1 MAEVGHRLGTG
12 AYRLSALRNSQSWS
26 VCTGESPGPLLVNS
40 LSDSRCREQST
51 RDQHLEVQ
59 PVTRSK
65 ATRLKP
71 EKLSG
76 VTTSESPQTNGTLR
90 CVWYLELDSSW
101 CIRERLNTH
110 TTSLY
115 LSARQQERLLPGR
128 MTSWS
133 RGAVFI
139 HPDTFRSGQGSDRW
153 SRLKAHPNTMQVS
166 TRSYSWRSDRSSEEA
181 PTMNR
186 ARTTYYDILR
196 VSPGATQSQ
205 IKTAYYKQSF
215 LFHPDKNPG
224 NDEATQRF
232 SDISKAYTVLGNIG
246 LRRKYDH
253 GILSR
258 SDVHSAGRPSSK
270 ETMSKSSAPPHQQHY
285 RTRQFSQTGKKTM
298 FDFDAFYQAH
308 YGEQLQREKDMRARK
323 QRLLEQEKEN
333 LNKWKEGRKL
343 DLTMIVLMTMAG
355 ALFVNL
361 SIS

>member
-40 LSDSRCREQST
+40 LSDSRCKEQST
-51 RDQHLEVQ
+51 RDQHREVQ
-59 PVTRSK
+59 PVSRSK
-65 ATRLKP
+65 ATRHKP

-76 VTTSESPQTNGTLR
+76 VTTSESPQENGTLR
-90 CVWYLELDSSW
+90 CVRYLELDSSR

-115 LSARQQERLLPGR
+115 LSARQQER
-128 MTSWS
+128 S

-153 SRLKAHPNTMQVS
+153 RRLKAHPNTMQVS
-166 TRSYSWRSDRSSEEA
+166 TRSYCWRSDRSSEEA
-181 PTMNR
+181 PTMYR

-246 LRRKYDH
+246 LRRKYDR

-258 SDVHSAGRPSSK
+258 SDVDSAGRPSSK
-270 ETMSKSSAPPHQQHY
+270 ETMSKSTAPPHQQHY
-285 RTRQFSQTGKKTM
+285 RTRQFSQTGKKAM

-308 YGEQLQREKDMRARK
+308 YGEQLQREKDMRARR
-323 QRLLEQEKEN
+323 QRLQEQEKEN
-333 LNKWKEGRKL
+333 LNKWKEGRQL

-355 ALFVNL
+355 VLFVNL

>member
-12 AYRLSALRNSQSWS
+12 AYRLSGLRNSQSWS

-40 LSDSRCREQST
+40 LSGSRCKEQSI
-51 RDQHLEVQ
+51 RDQHSEVQ
-59 PVTRSK
+59 PVSRSK
-65 ATRLKP
+65 ATRHKP

-76 VTTSESPQTNGTLR
+76 VTTSESPQENGTLR
-90 CVWYLELDSSW
+90 CVRYLELDSSR

-115 LSARQQERLLPGR
+115 LSARQQETLLLGR
-128 MTSWS
+128 MTSC

-153 SRLKAHPNTMQVS
+153 RRLKAHPNTMQVS
-166 TRSYSWRSDRSSEEA
+166 IRSYSWRSDRSSEEA
-181 PTMNR
+181 PTMYR

-224 NDEATQRF
+224 NNEATQRF

-246 LRRKYDH
+246 LRREYDR

-270 ETMSKSSAPPHQQHY
+270 ETMSKSTAPPTSATLQNQ
-285 RTRQFSQTGKKTM
+285 
-298 FDFDAFYQAH
+298 AAH

-323 QRLLEQEKEN
+323 QRLQEQEKEK
-333 LNKWKEGRKL
+333 LNKWKEGRQL
-343 DLTMIVLMTMAG
+343 DLTLIVLMAMAG
-355 ALFVNL
+355 VLFVNL

>member
-12 AYRLSALRNSQSWS
+12 AYRLSGLRNSQSWS

-40 LSDSRCREQST
+40 LSGSRCKEQSI
-51 RDQHLEVQ
+51 RDQHSEVQ
-59 PVTRSK
+59 PVSRSK
-65 ATRLKP
+65 ATRHKP

-76 VTTSESPQTNGTLR
+76 VTTSESPQENGTLR
-90 CVWYLELDSSW
+90 CVRYLELDSSR

-115 LSARQQERLLPGR
+115 LSARQQETLLLGR
-128 MTSWS
+128 MTSC

-153 SRLKAHPNTMQVS
+153 RRLKAHPNTMQVS
-166 TRSYSWRSDRSSEEA
+166 IRSYSWRSDRSSEEA
-181 PTMNR
+181 PTMYR

-224 NDEATQRF
+224 NNEATQRF

-246 LRRKYDH
+246 LRREYDR
-253 GILSR
+253 GILS
-258 SDVHSAGRPSSK
+258 
-270 ETMSKSSAPPHQQHY
+270 
-285 RTRQFSQTGKKTM
+285 RTRQFSQTGKKVM

-323 QRLLEQEKEN
+323 QRLQEQEKEK
-333 LNKWKEGRKL
+333 LNKWKEGRQL
-343 DLTMIVLMTMAG
+343 DLTLIVLMAMAG
-355 ALFVNL
+355 VLFVNL